1 MKSSSGMMLWLIGLV
16 TLLMKTNTCYGSN
29 TMGVRLSTP
38 PKFKGEQGKFNIWWT
53 QMYAFAG
60 VVGFSAALKP
70 TKLTNLPDEEHKE
83 IDETVDDG
91 KKAKRALNIHNMAMA
106 MLSLSFDSE
115 KLINIIN
122 KSRTKEWPGGLAHVV
137 VSELF
142 KLFKPQDLMARIEMR
157 SALDK
162 LKMKASQSPDSFYD
176 EYVCV
181 MAQYT
186 DVDERDKLS
195 EAEKIAWLQNKI
207 HPQYLTTLVQEYRR
221 LGDKYTI
228 EAGIQAA
235 QVLYRAA
242 GGKVNGFNEASGEVS
257 LFSGDKNE
265 KKRDVICFTCGE
277 KGHKSFE
284 CPNKDSSDKKSS
296 RKGKSSVKCE
306 NCGKTGHKT
315 KDCWLKE
322 ENKDKVPKWYK
333 VPEKKVEETTETNLQ
348 STDTDSN
355 SGVEVLLASVD
366 KYIEEIDMDI
376 QTGKYE
382 TALEQL
388 VQNQQTLETLLDPD
402 IWIADTGASTMS
414 TGSALGGVNKRSSD
428 AQIQN
433 TNSTTCASAVVDI
446 PVLMCDKT
454 GKSRGRAKL
463 QDVIVVPGQKYN
475 LFSIT
480 RLCCNGWKL
489 GNDNESLWLTKDGR
503 EILFDI
509 KVPTKR
515 GFILA
520 GKLQRNP
527 PEVNAVSVA
536 KKKTITL
543 KEAHEMLGH
552 MNNDATKQTIEA
564 LGYSITDTTMPVCE
578 SCAVGKAKQKDVPKV
593 SKGIKASEAGERVFM
608 DISSVKAKK
617 NGYPINANKHWVMTV
632 DELTGMKFSSF
643 YKTKDG
649 MVEPTLEQ
657 WQKWKQDGI
666 KIKHVRS
673 DNAGENKTLRD
684 RAQSVDWKL
693 NIKWEYTS
701 RNTPQQNSPVEVGF
715 HTIANRARAM
725 MHQANV
731 PVSIRYKIYPKVLTC
746 ATKLDGLV
754 MIDVNG
760 KTKSR
765 YEHFFGSRPKF
776 SEHIRTWG
784 EAGTVT
790 TYIKTNKP
798 KVMDR
803 GVTCMFV
810 GYPDEH

>member
-1 MKSSSGMMLWLIGLV
+1 MMLWLIGLV
-16 TLLMKTNTCYGSN
+16 TLLMKTNTYYGSN

-296 RKGKSSVKCE
+296 RSKQ
-306 NCGKTGHKT
+306 
-315 KDCWLKE
+315 
-322 ENKDKVPKWYK
+322 NK
-333 VPEKKVEETTETNLQ
+333 
-348 STDTDSN
+348 
-355 SGVEVLLASVD
+355 
-366 KYIEEIDMDI
+366 
-376 QTGKYE
+376 
-382 TALEQL
+382 
-388 VQNQQTLETLLDPD
+388 
-402 IWIADTGASTMS
+402 
-414 TGSALGGVNKRSSD
+414 
-428 AQIQN
+428 
-433 TNSTTCASAVVDI
+433 
-446 PVLMCDKT
+446 
-454 GKSRGRAKL
+454 
-463 QDVIVVPGQKYN
+463 
-475 LFSIT
+475 
-480 RLCCNGWKL
+480 
-489 GNDNESLWLTKDGR
+489 
-503 EILFDI
+503 
-509 KVPTKR
+509 
-515 GFILA
+515 
-520 GKLQRNP
+520 
-527 PEVNAVSVA
+527 
-536 KKKTITL
+536 
-543 KEAHEMLGH
+543 
-552 MNNDATKQTIEA
+552 
-564 LGYSITDTTMPVCE
+564 
-578 SCAVGKAKQKDVPKV
+578 
-593 SKGIKASEAGERVFM
+593 
-608 DISSVKAKK
+608 
-617 NGYPINANKHWVMTV
+617 
-632 DELTGMKFSSF
+632 
-643 YKTKDG
+643 
-649 MVEPTLEQ
+649 
-657 WQKWKQDGI
+657 
-666 KIKHVRS
+666 
-673 DNAGENKTLRD
+673 
-684 RAQSVDWKL
+684 
-693 NIKWEYTS
+693 
-701 RNTPQQNSPVEVGF
+701 
-715 HTIANRARAM
+715 
-725 MHQANV
+725 
-731 PVSIRYKIYPKVLTC
+731 
-746 ATKLDGLV
+746 
-754 MIDVNG
+754 
-760 KTKSR
+760 
-765 YEHFFGSRPKF
+765 
-776 SEHIRTWG
+776 
-784 EAGTVT
+784 
-790 TYIKTNKP
+790 
-798 KVMDR
+798 
-803 GVTCMFV
+803 
-810 GYPDEH
+810 